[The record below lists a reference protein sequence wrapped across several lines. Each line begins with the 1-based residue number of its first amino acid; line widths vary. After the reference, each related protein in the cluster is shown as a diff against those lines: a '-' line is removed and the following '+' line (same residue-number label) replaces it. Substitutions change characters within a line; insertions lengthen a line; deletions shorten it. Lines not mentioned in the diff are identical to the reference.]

1 MTEAEREGTG
11 PDASDA
17 EAEEKPSAPEAPAT
31 AEAPREPVASVEGP
45 VFVRSF
51 PADPELDR
59 LVAAFVA
66 GDYGTVRAGAEKLA
80 ASTKDEAV
88 RRAAKELRRRL
99 DPDPLAKLLVVGAM
113 ILLAVL
119 AAYYG
124 ANPHVP

>member
-1 MTEAEREGTG
+1 MTEAEREGTA

-17 EAEEKPSAPEAPAT
+17 EADERSSAPEMSPT
-31 AEAPREPVASVEGP
+31 AEAPRASAASVEGP

-80 ASTKDEAV
+80 ASTKDDAV

-113 ILLAVL
+113 VLLAVL